1 MINLT
6 IVVYSLSAALLIM
19 MMSLAGI
26 IFVSQKLAVMLEKKL
41 HYFVS
46 FSAGVF
52 LYVSFHLIE
61 ETLEMSST
69 ITYGL
74 IFVLAG
80 IILFYLLDKMIPES
94 HHHHTEADGDHS
106 HNRPGAKKM
115 LIGDGIH
122 NIGDGLLLVP
132 AFVISPITGLITA
145 VGILIHEF
153 IQEVA
158 EFFVLRQA
166 GYTTKQALIR
176 NFAVPTTILIGLV
189 LGWTLIQIEGLLAP
203 IIGLAAGAFLYIVF
217 MDLIPTT
224 FPFYRKNKRVFVW
237 LIVSFF
243 LGLATIM
250 AIEILA
256 ELLGLE
262 AH

>member
-1 MINLT
+1 MINLSL
-6 IVVYSLSAALLIM
+6 IIYSLSAAFLIM
-19 MMSLAGI
+19 LMSLIGI
-26 IFVSQKLAVMLEKKL
+26 IFVSKKLANLLEKNL

-61 ETLEMSST
+61 ETLEMST
-69 ITYGL
+69 TLTYGL
-74 IFVLAG
+74 LFVLIG
-80 IILFYLLDKMIPES
+80 IVLFYLLDKIIPES
-94 HHHHTEADGDHS
+94 HHHHTEADGQHN
-106 HNRPGAKKM
+106 HNRLGAKKM

-132 AFVISPITGLITA
+132 AFIISPVMGLITA
-145 VGILIHEF
+145 IGILIHEF

-166 GYTTKQALIR
+166 GYTTKEALVR
-176 NFAVPTTILIGLV
+176 NFAVSSTILIGLL

-217 MDLIPTT
+217 IDLIPTI
-224 FPFYRKNKRVFVW
+224 FPFYQKNKRVFVL
-237 LIVSFF
+237 LIVSLF

-250 AIEILA
+250 AIEVVA

>member
-1 MINLT
+1 
-6 IVVYSLSAALLIM
+6 
-19 MMSLAGI
+19 
-26 IFVSQKLAVMLEKKL
+26 
-41 HYFVS
+41 
-46 FSAGVF
+46 
-52 LYVSFHLIE
+52 
-61 ETLEMSST
+61 
-69 ITYGL
+69 
-74 IFVLAG
+74 
-80 IILFYLLDKMIPES
+80 
-94 HHHHTEADGDHS
+94 
-106 HNRPGAKKM
+106 M